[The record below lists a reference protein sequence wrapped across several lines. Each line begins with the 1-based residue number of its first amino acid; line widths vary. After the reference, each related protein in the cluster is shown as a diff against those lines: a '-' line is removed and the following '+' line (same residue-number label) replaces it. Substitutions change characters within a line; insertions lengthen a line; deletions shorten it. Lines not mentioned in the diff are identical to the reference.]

1 MCEQFIKGYSMF
13 KEGTVLTLAKQ
24 MGADPGA
31 AEPPVFDRRLLTKPT
46 KRLEKFQ
53 LSYGL
58 SSWRIVTLKHPRL
71 KIST

>member
-1 MCEQFIKGYSMF
+1 MF

-31 AEPPVFDRRLLTKPT
+31 AEPPIFDRRLLTKPT

-58 SSWRIVTLKHPRL
+58 SS
-71 KIST
+71 